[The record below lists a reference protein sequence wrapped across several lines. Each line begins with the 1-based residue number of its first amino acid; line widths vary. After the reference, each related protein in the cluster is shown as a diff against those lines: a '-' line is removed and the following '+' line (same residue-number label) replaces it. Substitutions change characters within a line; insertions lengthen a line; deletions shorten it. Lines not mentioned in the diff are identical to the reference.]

1 MSKRVLAFDFGASSG
16 RAIIGTFDGG
26 TIELKEVHRFSNDPV
41 QLGDTFYWD
50 ALRLFHEIKQ
60 GLIKAKL
67 DGGFDAIGIDTWGV
81 DFGLLDKDG
90 RLLENPVHYRD
101 LRTQGMIE
109 KTFETVPSD
118 ELYARTGLQFMSYNT
133 LFQLMSLKEK
143 RPELLAR
150 ADKFLFMPDLF
161 VYFLTGVKKS
171 EYSIASTS
179 QLVNPYTNE
188 WDWELIDRLG
198 FSRDLFSP
206 LVDPGTVAGNLR
218 PELCEELGL
227 PPVDVMYV
235 TGHDTASAVASVP
248 AKEGDEFVYISSGT
262 WSLMG
267 IESPTP
273 VINEKSAKYNY
284 TNEGGVGRTTRFLR
298 NIMGL
303 WLIQESRR
311 QWQREGEDL
320 SFNDME
326 KAALSSKP
334 FQSFI
339 DPTSEVFMTPGN
351 MPRRIKEFCE
361 KTGQH
366 VPESMGEVVRCI
378 YESLAL
384 KYKETFQNIEDVV
397 GKKYGILH
405 IVGGGTKD
413 GLLSQFSA
421 NACGVP
427 VVCGPIEATAMGN
440 IAVNLMGS
448 GDLKD
453 IWEARN
459 VISSSFEPKNYSPT
473 DTDAWE
479 KAFGEFSKVQ
489 GK

>member
-1 MSKRVLAFDFGASSG
+1 MAKRVLAFDFGASSG
-16 RAIIGTFDGG
+16 RAIIGTFENGKID
-26 TIELKEVHRFSNDPV
+26 LQEVHRFSNDPV

-67 DGGFDAIGIDTWGV
+67 EGGFDAIGIDTWGV
-81 DFGLLDKDG
+81 DFGLLDADG

-118 ELYARTGLQFMSYNT
+118 ELYARTGLQYMSYNT

-206 LVDPGTVAGNLR
+206 LVDPGTVAGKLR

-273 VINEKSAKYNY
+273 VINEKSARYNY

-311 QWQREGEDL
+311 QWQREGENL

-326 KAALSSKP
+326 KAALASKP
-334 FQSFI
+334 FQCFI

-351 MPRRIKEFCE
+351 MPRRIREFCE
-361 KTGQH
+361 KTGQY
-366 VPESMGEVVRCI
+366 VPQSMGEVVRCI

-384 KYKETFQNIEDVV
+384 KYKETFRNIEDVV
-397 GKKYGILH
+397 GKKYGVLH

-448 GDLKD
+448 GDIRD
-453 IWEARN
+453 VWEARK
-459 VISSSFEPKNYSPT
+459 VISASFEPKNYTPA

>member
-1 MSKRVLAFDFGASSG
+1 MNKRILAFDFGASSG
-16 RAIIGTFDGG
+16 RAIIGTFNGK
-26 TIELKEVHRFSNDPV
+26 TIELEEVHRFSNDPV
-41 QLGDTFYWD
+41 MLGDTFYWD
-50 ALRLFHEIKQ
+50 VLRLFHEIKQ
-60 GLIKAKL
+60 GLVKARL
-67 DGGFDAIGIDTWGV
+67 AGGFDAIGIDTWGV

-101 LRTQGMIE
+101 LRTDGMIQ
-109 KTFETVPSD
+109 KTFETVPAD
-118 ELYARTGLQFMSYNT
+118 ELYKETGLQFMSYNT
-133 LFQLMSLKEK
+133 LFQLVSLKEK
-143 RPELLAR
+143 RPELLER

-161 VYFLTGVKKS
+161 VYFLTGNKKS

-179 QLVNPYTNE
+179 QLVSPYTH
-188 WDWELIDRLG
+188 DWNRELIRRMG
-198 FSRDLFSP
+198 FSENLFSP
-206 LVDPGTVAGNLR
+206 LVDSGTSAGTLR
-218 PELCEELGL
+218 KELCEELDL
-227 PPVDVMYV
+227 PPVEVMYV

-248 AKEGDEFVYISSGT
+248 AKKGDEFVYISSGT

-267 IESPTP
+267 IESDAPI
-273 VINEKSAKYNY
+273 INEKSAKYNY
-284 TNEGGVGRTTRFLR
+284 TNEGGINRTTRFLC

-311 QWQREGEDL
+311 QWIREGQEL

-326 KAALSSKP
+326 KAALASP
-334 FQSFI
+334 AFQSFI
-339 DPTSEVFMTPGN
+339 DPTADVFMTPGN
-351 MPRRIKEFCE
+351 MPERIREFCR

-366 VPESMGEVVRCI
+366 VPETVGEVVRCI

-384 KYKETFQNIEDVV
+384 KYRETFKNIEEIA
-397 GKKYGILH
+397 GKKYGVLH

-440 IAVNLMGS
+440 IAVNLIGS
-448 GDLKD
+448 GDIKD
-453 IWEARN
+453 VWEARE
-459 VISSSFEPKNYSPT
+459 VISASFETKNYEPK

-479 KAFGEFSKVQ
+479 KAAVEFAKVQ

>member
-1 MSKRVLAFDFGASSG
+1 MTKRVLAFDFGASSG
-16 RAIIGTFDGG
+16 RAIIGTFQNGK
-26 TIELKEVHRFSNDPV
+26 IELEEVHRFSNDPV
-41 QLGDTFYWD
+41 QLGDTLYWD
-50 ALRLFHEIKQ
+50 VLRLFHEIKQ

-67 DGGFDAIGIDTWGV
+67 AGGFDAIGIDTWGV

-109 KTFETVPSD
+109 KTFETIPSD
-118 ELYARTGLQFMSYNT
+118 ELYQRTGLQFMSYNT

-143 RPELLAR
+143 RPELLER

-161 VYFLTGVKKS
+161 VYFLTGSQKS

-179 QLVNPYTNE
+179 QFVNPNTND

-198 FSRDLFSP
+198 FKRSLFSP
-206 LVDPGTVAGNLR
+206 LVDPGTVAGKLR
-218 PELCEELGL
+218 PEICEELDL

-248 AKEGDEFVYISSGT
+248 AKKGDEFVYISSGT

-267 IESPTP
+267 IESPSP

-284 TNEGGVGRTTRFLR
+284 TNEGGINRTTRFMC

-311 QWQREGEDL
+311 QWQREGQEL

-326 KAALSSKP
+326 QAALKSKP
-334 FQSFI
+334 FRSFI
-339 DPTSEVFMTPGN
+339 DPTNDLFMTPGN

-366 VPESMGEVVRCI
+366 VPETMGEVVRCI

-384 KYKETFQNIEDVV
+384 KYKETFQNIEEIS
-397 GKKYGILH
+397 GKKYGVLH

-427 VVCGPIEATAMGN
+427 VICGPIEATAMGN

-453 IWEARN
+453 VWEARS
-459 VISSSFEPKNYSPT
+459 VISASFEPKNYTPT
-473 DTDAWE
+473 DTEAWE
-479 KAFGEFSKVQ
+479 EAFRRFSEVQ